1 MLFRTLLTVVGNTSG
16 EEGEGGT
23 KAPLEVGH
31 LLQMALSLSLS
42 VSLSEFVGQLFS
54 FLF

>member
-16 EEGEGGT
+16 EEGEEGT

-31 LLQMALSLSLS
+31 LLQIALSLSA
-42 VSLSEFVGQLFS
+42 SLSEFVGQPFS

>member
-1 MLFRTLLTVVGNTSG
+1 MFFRTLLTVVGNTSG

-23 KAPLEVGH
+23 KAPLEVGRR
-31 LLQMALSLSLS
+31 LQMALSICLSL
-42 VSLSEFVGQLFS
+42 SLSEFVEQPFS